1 MTLSSAI
8 YAGIV
13 FHARHR
19 PKKHNLRYRVFS
31 LLLDLDEIP
40 ELDRSL
46 KFFGHNR
53 RALFSFYD
61 EDHGNGEK
69 NGLRVWA
76 ENHLLSAGIKTFPAR
91 IRVLCYPRIFGY
103 VFNPL
108 TVYFCEDEAGN
119 LLALLYEVCNTF
131 KERHTYVI
139 PAGLER
145 ESQKGKSVRHSC
157 AKAMYVSPFVPMDC
171 AYDFD
176 ILPPG
181 ENVPGD
187 KVRVAINERDAEGD
201 LLFASFA
208 GKRSELSDAA
218 LVRVFMSYPLMTMKV
233 MAGIHWEAL
242 RLWLKG
248 VPIHRHKP
256 AAERVASSVE
266 KTIV

>member
-1 MTLSSAI
+1 MSFSSAI
-8 YAGIV
+8 YAGTV
-13 FHARHR
+13 VHARHR
-19 PKKHNLRYRVFS
+19 PKKHRLRYRVFS
-31 LLLDLDEIP
+31 LLLDLDELP
-40 ELDRSL
+40 ELDRKL
-46 KFFGHNR
+46 KLFGHNR

-61 EDHGNGEK
+61 QDHGKGETG
-69 NGLRVWA
+69 GLRAWA
-76 ENHLLSAGIKTFPAR
+76 ENHLREAGIGTFPAR

-108 TVYFCEDEAGN
+108 TVYFCEDKAGN

-139 PAGLER
+139 PASLER
-145 ESQKGKSVRHSC
+145 GTAVRHSC

-181 ENVPGD
+181 DDAPDDRV
-187 KVRVAINERDAEGD
+187 KVAINERDAEGD
-201 LLFASFA
+201 LLFASFV
-208 GKRSELSDAA
+208 GKRSELSDAGLA
-218 LVRVFMSYPLMTMKV
+218 RVFVSYPLMTMKV

-248 VPIHRHKP
+248 VPVHRHKP

-266 KTIV
+266 QTVV

>member
-8 YAGIV
+8 YAGNVI
-13 FHARHR
+13 HARHR
-19 PKKHNLRYRVFS
+19 PKTHRLRYSVFS
-31 LLLDLDEIP
+31 LLLDLDELP
-40 ELDRSL
+40 LLDRSL
-46 KFFGHNR
+46 KLFGHNR

-61 EDHGNGEK
+61 QDHGNGER
-69 NGLRVWA
+69 NGLRAWA
-76 ENHLLSAGIKTFPAR
+76 ENHLRMAGIETFPAR

-108 TVYFCEDEAGN
+108 TVYFCEDKQGN

-131 KERHTYVI
+131 HERHTYVI
-139 PAGLER
+139 PAGSHR
-145 ESQKGKSVRHSC
+145 EGPVRHSC
-157 AKAMYVSPFVPMDC
+157 EKAMYVSPFVPMDC

-181 ENVPGD
+181 ANVTGD
-187 KVRVAINERDAEGD
+187 KVKVAINERDAEGD
-201 LLFASFA
+201 LLYASFA
-208 GKRSELSDAA
+208 GARSELSDAGLA
-218 LVRVFMSYPLMTMKV
+218 RVFMRYPLMTMKV

-248 VPIHRHKP
+248 VPIYRHKP

-266 KTIV
+266 QTIV